1 MAYRNDVD
9 ALAARASAL
18 GFEVKAKSEE
28 VARAATLLSDARARA
43 KLPVLDNIRIASPCS
58 ADWNAMTG
66 DERVRHCGACK
77 KDVFN
82 ISALTRDE
90 AEALIRDKHGDLCGR
105 YYQRTDGTI
114 ILADCTIGKARTRKR
129 FVIAA
134 GVVTV
139 FAIGGIARY
148 LDYKKQRSTVLAA
161 HQGQVLGGA
170 VSFEPPPGEA
180 PARAPTGI
188 QEVKGHIAM
197 EQTK

>member
-9 ALAARASAL
+9 ALAARATAL

-28 VARAATLLSDARARA
+28 VARAATLLSEARERA

-82 ISALTRDE
+82 LSALTRDE
-90 AEALIRDKHGDLCGR
+90 AEALIREKHGDLCGR
-105 YYQRTDGTI
+105 YYQRKDGTI
-114 ILADCTIGKARTRKR
+114 ILADCTIGKSRKRKR

-134 GVVTV
+134 GMVTV
-139 FAIGGIARY
+139 FVIGGITRY
-148 LDYKKQRSTVLAA
+148 LDHRHDTMMD
-161 HQGQVLGGA
+161 HEGHHDQVLGGA
-170 VSFEPPPGEA
+170 VSFEPA
-180 PARAPTGI
+180 PVAMQPHAV
-188 QEVKGHIAM
+188 VKGKFVV
-197 EQTK
+197 ERTQ